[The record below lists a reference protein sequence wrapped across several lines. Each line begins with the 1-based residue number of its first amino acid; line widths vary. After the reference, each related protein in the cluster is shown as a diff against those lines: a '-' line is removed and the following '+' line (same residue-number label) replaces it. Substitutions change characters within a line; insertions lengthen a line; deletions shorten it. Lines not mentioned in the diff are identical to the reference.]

1 MDIMATIA
9 DKIIKEQESIIGP
22 IAYEQAS
29 KVPGI
34 IIDPQ
39 SHNVTLQGDKKD
51 VLGKLVSQYEMLFGR
66 VSVEICKEAVRS
78 IISQAPKDQ
87 VPQILL

>member
-1 MDIMATIA
+1 MDIFATLA

-29 KVPGI
+29 KVAGI
-34 IIDPQ
+34 TIDPA
-39 SHNVTLQGDKKD
+39 SHVVTLVGDKKD
-51 VLGKLVSQYEMLFGR
+51 ILGKLVAQYEMLFGR
-66 VSVEICKEAVRS
+66 VSIEICKEAVRS
-78 IISQAPKDQ
+78 IISQVPQDQ

>member
-1 MDIMATIA
+1 MDIFATLA

-29 KVPGI
+29 KVAGI
-34 IIDPQ
+34 TIDPT
-39 SHNVTLQGDKKD
+39 SHAVILEGDKKD
-51 VLGKLVSQYEMLFGR
+51 ILGKLVTQYEMLFGR
-66 VSVEICKEAVRS
+66 VSIEICKEAVRG
-78 IISQAPKDQ
+78 IISQVPQDQ